1 MNHKQMAAELSE
13 ALGRKIVFQDLP
25 IEEYTAS
32 LTKMGV
38 PAYVVQHFGGA
49 MLDYHEAG

>member
-1 MNHKQMAAELSE
+1 MDHEQMAAELSE

-38 PAYVVQHFGGA
+38 QA
-49 MLDYHEAG
+49 